1 MAIVLSNRPYD
12 TFLQNVATGT
22 KKSFT
27 LSRRRRLQLEAVGQ
41 GLIVLA
47 AVIALGTAAFTGI
60 DTAME
65 RQAFIAINPTVPM
78 TVHAGD
84 SLWSFAQRYGN
95 PNAPLLERLDTL
107 AKANGLTNGAALIPG
122 QRLLVPVENP
132 TEISHLQSMMAK
144 R

>member
-1 MAIVLSNRPYD
+1 MAIVLSNRHSD

-27 LSRRRRLQLEAVGQ
+27 LSRRRRLQVEAVGQ
-41 GLIVLA
+41 GFMVLA
-47 AVIALGTAAFTGI
+47 AVITLGTIAFSGI
-60 DTAME
+60 HTAME
-65 RQAFIAINPTVPM
+65 RQAFIAINPTIPM

-84 SLWSFAQRYGN
+84 SLWSFARRYGN
-95 PNAPLLERLDTL
+95 PDAPLLERLDTL
-107 AKANGLTNGAALIPG
+107 AKANGLTNGAALVPG

-132 TEISHLQSMMAK
+132 TEITHLQTMMAK